1 MTQQATDRGD
11 AATGPG
17 VRRDIMVMTLALTF
31 DNTCPGK
38 EIQGRVF
45 EAEGKVNLKPG
56 GVKQPARSR
65 NLTTEHREAV
75 KEKATPG
82 GGQWCDQ
89 GAVGYAD
96 NLGGLPDLELC
107 QVGY

>member
-65 NLTTEHREAV
+65 NLTQSTERLLKRRPRQEEASGV
-75 KEKATPG
+75 TRGRSVMRITSEDFPI
-82 GGQWCDQ
+82 
-89 GAVGYAD
+89 
-96 NLGGLPDLELC
+96 
-107 QVGY
+107 